1 MGGINRIVAAL
12 QCQRRLPLAA
22 IRLHDNVCNTASLST
37 RYFSSS
43 IAINPSL
50 QYNIRMPASS
60 KSIRCL
66 SSSTTNS
73 SPSDAGMAAY
83 EIRRAIETNKSNQY
97 KISMATHLSHAGLSR
112 SNNNNSSNIKSFNSP
127 LSPSI
132 DLATTYE
139 RPPSGHYGEDG
150 MIYSRSCNPTRKL
163 LEDTIGQ
170 LEMTSSSTKDQQL
183 VASTFAFSSGMAA
196 VSSLLLACK
205 SQVKLLMPIDVYHG
219 LSTQLKCLN
228 DHGIV
233 HKSVDMTNITKIR
246 QQIKEYIAS
255 GDDGCIVVWLETP
268 SNPLC
273 QVTDI
278 KEVCNLVHEM
288 DKSQHGEGRIMT
300 VVDSTWAPPCVTQPL
315 HLGADAVLH
324 SGTKYLG
331 GHSDVLLGVVS
342 CSPLTENGEWLAERI
357 KAVQVS
363 IGAVASPLEC
373 WLTLRGLR
381 TLHLRVQRQCD
392 TAMQLAQ
399 YLNGHKNVKKCHYPG
414 LKSHPQH
421 AIAKQQMLGN
431 KFGGMLSF
439 EVESESMAMAVAGA
453 VNVIRRATSLGGT
466 ETLIEHRKSIEPE
479 GSTCPAGLL
488 RLSIGLEAPADLQ
501 HDLEIALE
509 VASSI

>member
-1 MGGINRIVAAL
+1 
-12 QCQRRLPLAA
+12 
-22 IRLHDNVCNTASLST
+22 
-37 RYFSSS
+37 
-43 IAINPSL
+43 
-50 QYNIRMPASS
+50 
-60 KSIRCL
+60 
-66 SSSTTNS
+66 
-73 SPSDAGMAAY
+73 
-83 EIRRAIETNKSNQY
+83 
-97 KISMATHLSHAGLSR
+97 
-112 SNNNNSSNIKSFNSP
+112 
-127 LSPSI
+127 
-132 DLATTYE
+132 
-139 RPPSGHYGEDG
+139 
-150 MIYSRSCNPTRKL
+150 
-163 LEDTIGQ
+163 
-170 LEMTSSSTKDQQL
+170 MTSSKDQQI
-183 VASTFAFSSGMAA
+183 APTFAFSSGMAA

-205 SQVKLLMPIDVYHG
+205 SQVKLIMPEDVYHG
-219 LSTQLKCLN
+219 LPTQLKCLN

-246 QQIKEYIAS
+246 QQIKEYIDAS
-255 GDDGCIVVWLETP
+255 GDIDGTILVWLETP

-273 QVTDI
+273 QVADI
-278 KEVCNLVHEM
+278 KEVCNLVQ
-288 DKSQHGEGRIMT
+288 DLKSQHREGRIIT
-300 VVDSTWAPPCVTQPL
+300 VVDSTWAPPCITQPL
-315 HLGADAVLH
+315 HLGADVVLH

-342 CSPLTENGEWLAERI
+342 CSPLTENGKWLAERI
-357 KAVQVS
+357 KAVQTS

-392 TAMQLAQ
+392 TAMQLAE
-399 YLNGHKNVKKCHYPG
+399 YLNGHKSVQTVHHPG

-421 AIAKQQMLGN
+421 AIAKQQMMGN

-439 EVESESMAMAVAGA
+439 EVESERIAMAVAGA

-509 VASSI
+509 VASSVQKSKI

>member
-1 MGGINRIVAAL
+1 MMGGINRIVAVL
-12 QCQRRLPLAA
+12 QCRRRPALAA
-22 IRLHDNVCNTASLST
+22 IRLHNRLTSLST
-37 RYFSSS
+37 RYLSSS
-43 IAINPSL
+43 ITINPSL
-50 QYNIRMPASS
+50 KLCNARIPASS
-60 KSIRCL
+60 SPMTRY
-66 SSSTTNS
+66 SSSNNTDPM
-73 SPSDAGMAAY
+73 SPSDAGMLAY
-83 EIRRAIETNKSNQY
+83 EIRREIEANNKSHQL
-97 KISMATHLSHAGLSR
+97 SMATHLSRAGLSP
-112 SNNNNSSNIKSFNSP
+112 SNNNKSSNNKSFNLP
-127 LSPSI
+127 LSPPI

-139 RPPSGHYGEDG
+139 RPPSGDYGEDG
-150 MIYSRSCNPTRKL
+150 NIYSRSCNSTRKL

-170 LEMTSSSTKDQQL
+170 LEMTSTSTEDQQQ
-183 VASTFAFSSGMAA
+183 VAPTFAFSSGMAA

-205 SQVKLLMPIDVYHG
+205 SPVKLLMPEDVYHG
-219 LSTQLKCLN
+219 LPTQLKCLN

-233 HKSVDMTNITKIR
+233 YKSVDMTNITKIR
-246 QQIKEYIAS
+246 QQIKEYIES
-255 GDDGCIVVWLETP
+255 EDDGCIVVWLETP

-278 KEVCNLVHEM
+278 NEVCNLVQEM
-288 DKSQHGEGRIMT
+288 KCHHGEGRILT
-300 VVDSTWAPPCVTQPL
+300 VVDSTWAPPCLTQPL

-342 CSPLTENGEWLAERI
+342 CSPLTENGEWLTERI
-357 KAVQVS
+357 KAVQTS

-392 TAMQLAQ
+392 TAMKLAQ
-399 YLNGHKNVKKCHYPG
+399 YLNGHKSVQKCHYPG
-414 LKSHPQH
+414 LESHPQH
-421 AIAKQQMLGN
+421 AIAKQQMGN

-439 EVESESMAMAVAGA
+439 EVESESMAMAVAGS

-488 RLSIGLEAPADLQ
+488 RLSIGLEDVNDLK

-509 VASSI
+509 VASSIR